1 MTGRV
6 KNHVAGERIAGD
18 GAGVTLTD
26 PVTGVALVDRAST
39 LA

>member
-1 MTGRV
+1 MTELL
-6 KNHVAGERIAGD
+6 KNHVARERIAGG